1 MMQTGWGRFWKGG
14 AAMPEDVQQYPKL
27 APGLEV
33 NEVADGYI
41 VHQPDRERVHYL
53 NHTAAIVMELCN
65 GRNAAAELPRLLQLA
80 YGLSAPPAGEVEA
93 CLTTL
98 RREGLIT

>member
-1 MMQTGWGRFWKGG
+1 
-14 AAMPEDVQQYPKL
+14 MPDDTRLYPKQ

-53 NHTAAIVMELCN
+53 NNTAAIVMELCN
-65 GRNAAAELPRLLQLA
+65 GRNAEADLPGLLQLA
-80 YGLSAPPAGEVEA
+80 YELSAPPAQEVEER
-93 CLTTL
+93 LKTL
-98 RREGLIT
+98 RSEGLIA

>member
-1 MMQTGWGRFWKGG
+1 
-14 AAMPEDVQQYPKL
+14 MPDATEQFPERVS
-27 APGLEV
+27 GLEV

-41 VHQPDRERVHYL
+41 VHQPDRARVHYL
-53 NHTAAIVMELCN
+53 NNTAAIVMELCN
-65 GRNAAAELPRLLQLA
+65 GRNAEADLPRLLQLA
-80 YGLSAPPAGEVEA
+80 FELSAPPAVEVEE

>member
-1 MMQTGWGRFWKGG
+1 MSDAVQRF
-14 AAMPEDVQQYPKL
+14 PEL
-27 APGLEV
+27 IPGLEV

-41 VHQPDRERVHYL
+41 VHQQDRGRVHYL
-53 NHTAAIVMELCN
+53 NHTAAVVMELCN
-65 GRNAAAELPRLLQLA
+65 GRNAAADLPRLLQLA
-80 YGLSAPPAGEVEA
+80 YGLSAPPAEEVEA